1 MSYKSKATWWSE
13 TDEKF
18 DVGTD
23 TWTGQEL
30 DGAMED
36 LKDSVQWNDAEA
48 SLTDGATI
56 TWDYNTGGEKTV
68 TLGGNRTLSITNLPT
83 DRVVYGT
90 LRVVQDGTG
99 GRALTLPSPS
109 GTTTVG
115 SLNTASGGESYITF
129 RYNGSKFRF
138 NIS

>member
-1 MSYKSKATWWSE
+1 MSYKSKSTWQSE
-13 TDEKF
+13 NADRYTAGVKK
-18 DVGTD
+18 
-23 TWTGQEL
+23 WQPQEL
-30 DGAMED
+30 ED
-36 LKDSVQWNDAEA
+36 HLQNLSESVQWSDAEG

-56 TWDYNTGGEKTV
+56 TWDYSTGGEKTV

-90 LRVVQDGTG
+90 LRVKQDATG
-99 GRALTLPSPS
+99 GRTLTLPNPT
-109 GTTTVG
+109 GTTTQG
-115 SLNTASGGESYITF
+115 SLNTAANAETYITF